1 MNFLAF
7 GRKNRARARSSTD
20 GCTYGCAFSAARY
33 RANSSTQARAAAN
46 DGCIALLRGLCN
58 GDEWLG
64 GNRQGF
70 AVSYNL
76 VKSELNARAALHTA
90 GFFDVDHAAAN
101 LCAFL
106 QDHLSVNDDR
116 LGESGGKTIAWRAL
130 GGAAAHHERTSK
142 TRCRRDAGLPVR
154 FRPV

>member
-1 MNFLAF
+1 MNLLAF

-20 GCTYGCAFSAARY
+20 GCTYGCAFSAA
-33 RANSSTQARAAAN
+33 ANH
-46 DGCIALLRGLCN
+46 GCIALLRGLRN
-58 GDEWLG
+58 GDERLG

-116 LGESGGKTIAWRAL
+116 LGESGGKPQAL
-130 GGAAAHHERTSK
+130 
-142 TRCRRDAGLPVR
+142 RDL
-154 FRPV
+154 